1 MRANNIIVILAL
13 VIAACKGPG
22 ESVPENTLP
31 ENPAEE
37 GVNLNESDPKAIAW
51 ADASMKAM
59 GGREKWNN
67 LGVISWNFFDARDLI
82 WDKPSGRV
90 RIDFP
95 RDSAI
100 YLLNIHTLEGK
111 VKRKGMDITQ
121 PDSLK
126 KYLSRAKSI
135 WINDSY
141 WLVMPFKLKDSG
153 VTLRYLDD
161 DTIATGEEAH
171 ILELTFQDV
180 GVTPDNKYEV
190 YITKSDSLVKQWAF
204 YGTMDQDSA
213 SAIWP
218 WDNYREYNGLLLSAD
233 RSDNLGPRNVK
244 VLDTVPEGA
253 FTDFDW
259 VLN

>member
-1 MRANNIIVILAL
+1 MIVNIND
-13 VIAACKGPG
+13 
-22 ESVPENTLP
+22 EN
-31 ENPAEE
+31 
-37 GVNLNESDPKAIAW
+37 
-51 ADASMKAM
+51 
-59 GGREKWNN
+59 
-67 LGVISWNFFDARDLI
+67 
-82 WDKPSGRV
+82 
-90 RIDFP
+90 
-95 RDSAI
+95 
-100 YLLNIHTLEGK
+100 GK
-111 VKRKGMDITQ
+111 VQVIGKEGTD
-121 PDSLK
+121 PDSLNM
-126 KYLSRAKSI
+126 LVSRAKRI